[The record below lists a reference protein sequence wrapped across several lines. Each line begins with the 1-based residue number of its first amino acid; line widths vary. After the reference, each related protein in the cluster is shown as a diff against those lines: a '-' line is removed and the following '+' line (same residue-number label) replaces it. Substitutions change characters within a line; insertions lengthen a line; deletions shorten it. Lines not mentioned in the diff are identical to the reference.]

1 MLPLPVP
8 AMPPELDPS
17 LPVPPDG
24 MLLVLPLPMLPLPM
38 LPLVPL
44 LPVPLPVEPPPMSLP
59 PLMELHP
66 ASASTSR
73 LARTTLC
80 CFRFM
85 INSLC
90 LNALQWVSA

>member
-17 LPVPPDG
+17 LPVPPAG
-24 MLLVLPLPMLPLPM
+24 MLLLPLPM